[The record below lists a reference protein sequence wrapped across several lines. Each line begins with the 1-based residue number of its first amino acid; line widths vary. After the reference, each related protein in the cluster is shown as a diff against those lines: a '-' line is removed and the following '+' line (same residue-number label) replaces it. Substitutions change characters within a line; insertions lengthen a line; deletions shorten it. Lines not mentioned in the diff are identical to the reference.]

1 MGRQINFFLHQD
13 DQGSFDE
20 LLKSF
25 GDVVLFRHY
34 HYSNDLNRI
43 GDTLIRDID
52 KEKIR
57 VYLMRPTDF
66 KDIQLKHVENHHY
79 WYVNNRSLPVLH
91 FDRSVFSEKR
101 IERGRLYFEPRYL
114 IDSEWVSKPDDF
126 IHWADKIL
134 KTVRSRLKK
143 YKHQMGNY
151 HYTEYLGAS
160 ALKWLKETEAKVESA
175 GCELISQ
182 KP

>member
-1 MGRQINFFLHQD
+1 MGRQINFFLHPGD
-13 DQGSFDE
+13 HGGFDE

-34 HYSNDLNRI
+34 QYSDVLTTI
-43 GDTLIRDID
+43 DDTLIRDID
-52 KEKIR
+52 KEKNR

-66 KDIQLKHVENHHY
+66 KGIGLEYVENHHY

-91 FDRSVFSEKR
+91 FDRSVYNNKS
-101 IERGRLYFEPRYL
+101 IQRGRLYFEPRYVK
-114 IDSEWVSKPDDF
+114 DTEWVNKPDDF

-143 YKHQMGNY
+143 YKYQMGNSN
-151 HYTEYLGAS
+151 YTEYLGAC
-160 ALKWLKETEAKVESA
+160 ALKWLQETEARVTSA
-175 GCELISQ
+175 GCESISQ